1 MGIIISDDSEEIDLP
16 DQVGKPSKRYQLEPI
31 EEEEEEI
38 VSESEIEGPVLKTK
52 DEKASI

>member
-31 EEEEEEI
+31 EEEEI
-38 VSESEIEGPVLKTK
+38 VSESEIEGPVLKMK

>member
-31 EEEEEEI
+31 EEEEEI

-52 DEKASI
+52 DEKA